1 MQRLTSEIRR
11 RNGAEK
17 YRGAAQLF
25 SQLEETGRQIA
36 SLKEQVALVM
46 NTLQTVQMLA
56 EQMFPKELAEY
67 KVSLEKGRRK

>member
-1 MQRLTSEIRR
+1 MGNCNNRNEQSRCERR
-11 RNGAEK
+11 REAVG
-17 YRGAAQLF
+17 LF
-25 SQLEETGRQIA
+25 CRIEETERQLL
-36 SLKEQVALVM
+36 SLKEQLALVM